1 MSLLVTSPQKRRA
14 VARAAAAGD
23 GRGGGGCAGG
33 AGQGDDDDDDD
44 NDSDNNNNDDEGDRC
59 RGGEE
64 GEPGAEGGGGHYLRV
79 ARGAAAQIPPGHQAE
94 HNKVGMGHGLNE

>member
-1 MSLLVTSPQKRRA
+1 MTPPQKRRA

-33 AGQGDDDDDDD
+33 AGQGDDD
-44 NDSDNNNNDDEGDRC
+44 NDSDDNNDDYEGDRC

>member
-1 MSLLVTSPQKRRA
+1 MTPSQKRRA

-33 AGQGDDDDDDD
+33 AGQGDDDD
-44 NDSDNNNNDDEGDRC
+44 NDSDDNNNDYEGDRC
-59 RGGEE
+59 GGREE

-94 HNKVGMGHGLNE
+94 HNKVGAWVK